1 MHTIITIARQ
11 YGSGGHE
18 VGRRL
23 AERLGVRCYDRDLIS
38 LAAEKSGMSEEALGH
53 VDEKAASSL
62 LYTLVMG
69 SNMYHSNVDQF
80 NVPINDKLFCL
91 QSEIIRDISEREDCV
106 IVGRCADFVLTEH
119 PRCAKIF
126 IYADF
131 DARVQTVC
139 ARESISE
146 AEARD
151 RIIKSDKR
159 RANYYNYYTGHKWGK
174 LENYDLSVS
183 TDKIGVDAAARLIAD
198 YVKLAFPADR
208 KNTRL
213 NSSHNA

>member
-1 MHTIITIARQ
+1 MICTIARQ

-23 AERLGVRCYDRDLIS
+23 ADMLGVKCYDRDLITM
-38 LAAEKSGMSEEALGH
+38 AAQKSGMSEEALGH

-80 NVPINDKLFCL
+80 NVPINDKLFCI
-91 QSEIIRDISEREDCV
+91 QSEIIREIAEREDCV
-106 IVGRCADFVLTEH
+106 IVGRCADYVLNEH
-119 PRCAKIF
+119 PQCVRVF
-126 IYADF
+126 VYADF
-131 DARVQTVC
+131 EARVRTVC

-146 AEARD
+146 GEARD
-151 RIIKSDKR
+151 RIIKTDKR
-159 RANYYNYYTGHKWGK
+159 RSNYYNYYTGHKWGR

-183 TDKIGVDAAARLIAD
+183 TDRIGVEAAARLIAD
-198 YVKLAFPADR
+198 YVNLAFP
-208 KNTRL
+208 KE
-213 NSSHNA
+213 